1 MTFVI
6 RGSGYVSRKLAC
18 VAGAGEPLPQDLQPY
33 METLSR
39 YRQQIMLLAWKL
51 EEAEPTSEQLEVQPD
66 PAPCSDSDLALQ
78 GAKEPGSNR
87 QRSL

>member
-18 VAGAGEPLPQDLQPY
+18 VVGAGEPLPQEEMEPY
-33 METLSR
+33 MELLSR

-51 EEAEPTSEQLEVQPD
+51 EEAERNSEQLEVQPD
-66 PAPCSDSDLALQ
+66 PAP
-78 GAKEPGSNR
+78 
-87 QRSL
+87 